1 MKVGI
6 GFDIHPLVEGRKL
19 ILGGVNVPFEKG
31 LLGHSDGDVLIH
43 SIADAIL
50 GAASLGDI
58 GKYFPDKDLRWKDIS
73 SLKILEKVKEMIR
86 EKGLKINN
94 IDTTLV
100 CERPSLSPFRE
111 EMVKKISS
119 VLEVSTSSVNVK
131 FKTAEGLGEIGKGN
145 SIASFAVATIIKLE
159 NL

>member
-94 IDTTLV
+94 IDTTLI

-119 VLEVSTSSVNVK
+119 TLEISTESINVK
-131 FKTAEGLGEIGKGN
+131 FKTAEGLGETGKGN
-145 SIASFAVATIIKLE
+145 AVDSFAIATLIEL
-159 NL
+159 

>member
-73 SLKILEKVKEMIR
+73 SLKILEKVKEMIQ

-119 VLEVSTSSVNVK
+119 VLEVSTESVNVK
-131 FKTAEGLGEIGKGN
+131 FKTTEGLGEIGKGN
-145 SIASFAVATIIKLE
+145 AVDSFAIATLIELW
-159 NL
+159 

>member
-73 SLKILEKVKEMIR
+73 SLKILEKVKEMIQ

-119 VLEVSTSSVNVK
+119 TLEISTESVNVK

-145 SIASFAVATIIKLE
+145 AVDSFAIATLIEL
-159 NL
+159 